1 MHYAAGVFW
10 LSRSMIDKAIDEF
23 VLDVEH
29 EDSESIR
36 HRVIHLCM
44 RYERWDTL
52 ARLVRDDEKFRET
65 LGPYQQMH
73 LLAHTGQ
80 WWPLF
85 KRLPMHLW
93 GDLDV
98 ILIGISLGIGS
109 FWFLFLLKATQPGD
123 RWKQHTGLCLL
134 ALFLGVLSVWPTV
147 FCIYFQEDG
156 WGLVEGSDPAS
167 VILYYVLGVGLREEL
182 CKLLLV
188 LPLVPII
195 AKPNNGLRMLLIP
208 ACVGLGF
215 AIEENMQY
223 YDMSMMADVTGRF
236 VSANVFHFMLTG
248 MAGMELCW
256 FWLYPKQRW
265 QNFLGTFALVVLLHG
280 GYDAVITLTEGD
292 SILGMGSIAILI
304 LITYQFFRLLRE
316 YRKPQQSGVSQVFV
330 YVMGVCV
337 SAMVVVYYQ
346 TWVMG
351 LSEAFNTLADELLFM
366 GIMSVLFL
374 REIPTV
380 LTD

>member
-1 MHYAAGVFW
+1 
-10 LSRSMIDKAIDEF
+10 
-23 VLDVEH
+23 
-29 EDSESIR
+29 
-36 HRVIHLCM
+36 
-44 RYERWDTL
+44 
-52 ARLVRDDEKFRET
+52 
-65 LGPYQQMH
+65 
-73 LLAHTGQ
+73 
-80 WWPLF
+80 
-85 KRLPMHLW
+85 
-93 GDLDV
+93 
-98 ILIGISLGIGS
+98 
-109 FWFLFLLKATQPGD
+109 
-123 RWKQHTGLCLL
+123 
-134 ALFLGVLSVWPTV
+134 
-147 FCIYFQEDG
+147 
-156 WGLVEGSDPAS
+156 
-167 VILYYVLGVGLREEL
+167 
-182 CKLLLV
+182 
-188 LPLVPII
+188 
-195 AKPNNGLRMLLIP
+195 
-208 ACVGLGF
+208 
-215 AIEENMQY
+215 
-223 YDMSMMADVTGRF
+223 
-236 VSANVFHFMLTG
+236 